1 MKEIEI
7 QQSIL
12 QPLGITKQINQVL
25 NDMKCLLT
33 HGREVIIKQEDAFP
47 ERDFKLQ
54 KRSKSRYSRKERATV
69 IGIEQH

>member
-1 MKEIEI
+1 
-7 QQSIL
+7 
-12 QPLGITKQINQVL
+12 
-25 NDMKCLLT
+25 MKCLLT